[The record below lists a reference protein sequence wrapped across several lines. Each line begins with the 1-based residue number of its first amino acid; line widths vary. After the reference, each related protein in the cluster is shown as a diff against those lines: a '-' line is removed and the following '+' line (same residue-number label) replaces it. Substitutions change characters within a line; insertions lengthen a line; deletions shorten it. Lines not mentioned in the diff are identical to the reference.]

1 MGGGFQVIVLFFIM
15 CKRQKF
21 TNYYETT
28 NLEINQLLEA
38 KTKLQSN
45 FKWKLSKD
53 HCYISVEKAH
63 FESNYDE

>member
-1 MGGGFQVIVLFFIM
+1 M